1 MFPLSQHQPPT
12 STPAKGLFSSSS
24 FEVDSFSSIAKG
36 YSSFCS
42 QSTAPGPG
50 LSMGPRS
57 ELYSQK
63 RKQDEAILP
72 KVRKSGQ
79 EFLVKLDH
87 EGVTSPKTKNSK
99 ALLLRGGA
107 AGGSG
112 VPRTDAY
119 SHPVLLVKDNKKG
132 GASRVELLVKGTA
145 PQRKPSH
152 SLRMGDF
159 GHVGFTYHRECHSS
173 YSDEEEE
180 ERRRSALAAA
190 SGGLRTAG
198 RFLSRFSVSSS
209 SSGSSSSSSSGSI
222 SSSSVFSSDN
232 DSSYSSEDEDS
243 STLMLQS
250 CLSSHRGLLQPP
262 EPSSSSRSHQQ
273 SFVAK
278 AVAVPNSKA
287 GPLDQVSNSKS
298 LKRKDCSHSAS
309 KSSKDFMKKP
319 RMLPEDTFVPR
330 PKASPFFAGR
340 QMWRW
345 SGNPTQVRTVTFQT
359 VPSDPH
365 WSADSAEVRPFLSS
379 AFLQRRGLKGKARKL
394 FYKAIV
400 RGRDTVRVGDC
411 AVFLSAGRPNLPY
424 IGRIENFWESWTSSM
439 VVKVK
444 WFYHPEETKLGKR
457 HQDGKV
463 SRDGH

>member
-1 MFPLSQHQPPT
+1 M
-12 STPAKGLFSSSS
+12 
-24 FEVDSFSSIAKG
+24 
-36 YSSFCS
+36 
-42 QSTAPGPG
+42 
-50 LSMGPRS
+50 
-57 ELYSQK
+57 
-63 RKQDEAILP
+63 
-72 KVRKSGQ
+72 SGI
-79 EFLVKLDH
+79 
-87 EGVTSPKTKNSK
+87 
-99 ALLLRGGA
+99 
-107 AGGSG
+107 
-112 VPRTDAY
+112 PRTDAY

-132 GASRVELLVKGTA
+132 GASRVELLVKGTT

-152 SLRMGDF
+152 SLRMGNF
-159 GHVGFTYHRECHSS
+159 GNVGFTYHRECHSS

-278 AVAVPNSKA
+278 AVAVPNSKG

-298 LKRKDCSHSAS
+298 LKRKECSNSAS

-330 PKASPFFAGR
+330 PKTSPFFAGR
-340 QMWRW
+340 QVWRW
-345 SGNPTQVRTVTFQT
+345 SGNPTQVRTITFLL
-359 VPSDPH
+359 SDLH
-365 WSADSAEVRPFLSS
+365 WNADSVEVRPFLSS
-379 AFLQRRGLKGKARKL
+379 AFPETGSEGQGQETFLQGNRARKRHGASWGL
-394 FYKAIV
+394 C
-400 RGRDTVRVGDC
+400 RVP
-411 AVFLSAGRPNLPY
+411 L
-424 IGRIENFWESWTSSM
+424 SWTSKPPLHRTNRELLGILDLQHGGQSQ
-439 VVKVK
+439 VVLPPGRNQTGQEASG
-444 WFYHPEETKLGKR
+444 WQGEPR
-457 HQDGKV
+457 
-463 SRDGH
+463 

>member
-1 MFPLSQHQPPT
+1 MANTKKRTSDNLFQLNGAPKKTFKGKEDDVFPLSKHQPP
-12 STPAKGLFSSSS
+12 SSAPAKGLFSSSS

-57 ELYSQK
+57 ELYGQK

-107 AGGSG
+107 AGVSG
-112 VPRTDAY
+112 APRTDAY

-132 GASRVELLVKGTA
+132 GASRVELLVKGSA

-159 GHVGFTYHRECHSS
+159 GNVGFTYHRECHSS

-190 SGGLRTAG
+190 SGGLQTAG

-250 CLSSHRGLLQPP
+250 CLSSHRGLLQAP

-278 AVAVPNSKA
+278 AVAVPNSKG

-298 LKRKDCSHSAS
+298 LKRKDCGNAAS
-309 KSSKDFMKKP
+309 KSSKDFLKKP
-319 RMLPEDTFVPR
+319 RMLPEDTPFVPR
-330 PKASPFFAGR
+330 PKTSPFFAGR

-345 SGNPTQVRTVTFQT
+345 SGNPTQVRRIAFQA
-359 VPSDPH
+359 VPSDLP
-365 WSADSAEVRPFLSS
+365 WNADSVEVRLFLSS
-379 AFLQRRGLKGKARKL
+379 GF
-394 FYKAIV
+394 FH
-400 RGRDTVRVGDC
+400 RDEV
-411 AVFLSAGRPNLPY
+411 
-424 IGRIENFWESWTSSM
+424 
-439 VVKVK
+439 
-444 WFYHPEETKLGKR
+444 
-457 HQDGKV
+457 
-463 SRDGH
+463 

>member
-1 MFPLSQHQPPT
+1 MIQFETERSGAEINFFIPGRPKGSGKKQKQQHQADKASVSPSPFLSWPYLANAKKRTSDNLFQLNGAPKKAFRGKEEDLFPLSQHQPSA

-24 FEVDSFSSIAKG
+24 FEVDSFSSIANG

-42 QSTAPGPG
+42 QSAAPGSG
-50 LSMGPRS
+50 LSLGPRS
-57 ELYSQK
+57 ELYGQK
-63 RKQDEAILP
+63 RKQDEGILP

-79 EFLVKLDH
+79 EFLIKLDH

-107 AGGSG
+107 TGVSG

-132 GASRVELLVKGTA
+132 GASRVELLVKGTT

-152 SLRMGDF
+152 SLRVGNF
-159 GHVGFTYHRECHSS
+159 GNMGFTYHRECHSS

-180 ERRRSALAAA
+180 ERRRTALAAT
-190 SGGLRTAG
+190 SGGLGAAG

-222 SSSSVFSSDN
+222 SSSSVCSSDN
-232 DSSYSSEDEDS
+232 DSSYSSEDEVS

-278 AVAVPNSKA
+278 AVAVPNSKV

-298 LKRKDCSHSAS
+298 LKRKDCSNSTS

-319 RMLPEDTFVPR
+319 RMLPEDTSFIPR
-330 PKASPFFAGR
+330 PKASPFLAGR

-345 SGNPTQVRTVTFQT
+345 SGNPTQVRTII
-359 VPSDPH
+359 
-365 WSADSAEVRPFLSS
+365 
-379 AFLQRRGLKGKARKL
+379 LQDL
-394 FYKAIV
+394 
-400 RGRDTVRVGDC
+400 
-411 AVFLSAGRPNLPY
+411 
-424 IGRIENFWESWTSSM
+424 
-439 VVKVK
+439 
-444 WFYHPEETKLGKR
+444 HPEC
-457 HQDGKV
+457 
-463 SRDGH
+463 